1 MLLPAE
7 VGVIL
12 ASTKVDRPN
21 HLSGEVWRVSRLL
34 LTIALLAATASIL
47 AAQMMPI
54 SKSGAGAV
62 LIRVVGD
69 NDQPI
74 DLPAHVVIWPEG
86 DMSRELQTTSSNGT
100 AQFTRLLGGRYTIE
114 VDLPGFKRG
123 NGEAEVMDFGTV
135 DVSVHMETDDPS
147 SGAGAK
153 GMLLA
158 PKAQKEVDDGLRA
171 MRALNY
177 TGAEKH
183 FGAAYKLAP
192 GNPEVNDMLGR
203 LYLSTKD
210 FDKAQDFF
218 ARAASLDPTNV
229 SALVGMGQLRLL
241 QLNFAA
247 SIEPLEK
254 AVELAPQNSFAHWL
268 LGVGYIDTK
277 ENEKARQQA
286 SDAIKFSK
294 SPSEAEYLLGEAL
307 FALGRN
313 AEALV
318 VFQTFVH
325 DLPNDFYAPDAQKLI
340 AKLQSAPASA
350 TPGSRNPPQN

>member
-177 TGAEKH
+177 TEAEKH

-192 GNPEVNDMLGR
+192 GNPEVVARSSACPVSTGATWRPRYARPGR
-203 LYLSTKD
+203 SIPAIQSMPTTGRRLTRPEGSAGQPRWSST
-210 FDKAQDFF
+210 
-218 ARAASLDPTNV
+218 TC
-229 SALVGMGQLRLL
+229 
-241 QLNFAA
+241 
-247 SIEPLEK
+247 
-254 AVELAPQNSFAHWL
+254 
-268 LGVGYIDTK
+268 
-277 ENEKARQQA
+277 
-286 SDAIKFSK
+286 
-294 SPSEAEYLLGEAL
+294 LGE
-307 FALGRN
+307 
-313 AEALV
+313 
-318 VFQTFVH
+318 
-325 DLPNDFYAPDAQKLI
+325 
-340 AKLQSAPASA
+340 SC
-350 TPGSRNPPQN
+350 